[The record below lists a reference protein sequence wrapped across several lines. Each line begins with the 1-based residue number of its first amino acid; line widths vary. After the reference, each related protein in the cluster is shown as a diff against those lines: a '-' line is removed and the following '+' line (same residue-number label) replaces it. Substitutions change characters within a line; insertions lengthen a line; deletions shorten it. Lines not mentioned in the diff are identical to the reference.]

1 MGGNTHRVSSVGSGV
16 RLVMRPHAFLGV
28 FAAVMLVAVAGAW
41 APGPGAA
48 QGPPAT
54 GAPVPV
60 SVTGGPATL
69 DTLRLAITT
78 AARVALGVQASAV
91 VALAQT
97 RPALVPLDAASVET
111 VLADLTVT
119 APGLPPASYAV
130 RMALTNAVIPWNDAE
145 TLLVSN
151 SPETVPV
158 GKVLYMGALSASQT
172 VRLLFHH
179 QNGSKS
185 QNMLITVTASNPTH
199 DPITAWIQGA
209 ADASAQDEM
218 TPGHNAARA
227 FLDEYAHH
235 AGFLVRLPANT
246 TVPLVVDDLTPLGI
260 VSGIVQLS
268 LVDGARLN
276 VDVIARLASEADPP
290 MMSYA
295 PDFDQVHQRGAFA
308 RPQIGRAAA
317 YTVGGPPAIMV
328 LAADADLLKEG
339 QTGELLQGNYGVI
352 YSFNVDVANPT
363 PQPAAATLVMHA
375 DGGPARGTFVI
386 RDRIAESPLVQ
397 PNAPQVVATF
407 RLGPQTRR
415 LIRVVTLPES
425 GSNYPVR
432 LTLGAP

>member
-1 MGGNTHRVSSVGSGV
+1 MTRSHAHYRITAAL
-16 RLVMRPHAFLGV
+16 LV
-28 FAAVMLVAVAGAW
+28 AAVAAAMALC
-41 APGPGAA
+41 APGRGGAQA
-48 QGPPAT
+48 PPAVRIAPEAAA
-54 GAPVPV
+54 GAPVAV

-78 AARVALGVQASAV
+78 AARVALGVQPSAV
-91 VALAQT
+91 VSLVQT
-97 RPALVPLDAASVET
+97 RPALVPLDAAAAET
-111 VLADLTVT
+111 VLADLTVS
-119 APGLPPASYAV
+119 APGAPPVSGAV
-130 RMALTNAVIPWNDAE
+130 RMALTNTIIPWNDAE

-151 SPETVPV
+151 SPETVPS

-185 QNMLITVTASNPTH
+185 QHMLIAVTASNPTQ
-199 DPITAWIQGA
+199 DPITVWVQGA

-218 TPGHNAARA
+218 TPGHNAARE
-227 FLDEYAHH
+227 FLDEYSHH
-235 AGFLVRLPANT
+235 AGFLMRLPGNT

-268 LVDGARLN
+268 ILDGARLN
-276 VDVIARLASEADPP
+276 VDVVARLANEADPP

-295 PDFDQVHQRGAFA
+295 PDFDQVHQRGAFP
-308 RPQIGRAAA
+308 RPQIGRAAS
-317 YTVGGPPAIMV
+317 YTVGGPQAAMV

-352 YSFNVDVANPT
+352 YSFNVDVDNPT
-363 PQPAAATLVMHA
+363 LQPAEADLVMHA
-375 DGGPARGTFVI
+375 DGGIARGTFVI
-386 RDRIAESPLVQ
+386 GDRLAESPLVQ
-397 PNAPQVVATF
+397 PNAPQIMARF
-407 RLGPQTRR
+407 RLRPQTRR
-415 LIRVVTLPES
+415 LIRIVTLPES